1 MEGAATENMMEEG
14 AAAAAAAPAE
24 EKDCDSD
31 CCGGKNDVK
40 INITFDVNVDDSME
54 GMTTDDMTVMS
65 TS

>member
-1 MEGAATENMMEEG
+1 MDGAATENMMEDG
-14 AAAAAAAPAE
+14 AAAAAAPAE